1 MNEYKTILSCS
12 SILLVEDDK
21 KLAKL
26 IEEGLKKQN
35 FRVDVAYDG
44 EEGLYLA
51 KNNQYDVMIIDW
63 MLPKLSGIELIKKL
77 REENIYTP
85 ALILTAKSD
94 IDDKVEGLSVA
105 DDYLTKPFE
114 FDELIARLK
123 ALFRRSKKLPENIIR
138 VGDLEMNLDTKE
150 VKRAGK
156 PIELMA
162 KQFELLKLLMINK
175 NKIVTPEMI
184 EQNLWEMNEERH
196 SNVITAHM
204 SYIRKKVDKGFDKK
218 LIKTI
223 RGMGY
228 KISDE

>member
-1 MNEYKTILSCS
+1 MKV
-12 SILLVEDDK
+12 LLVEDDK
-21 KLAKL
+21 KLAKI
-26 IEEGLKKQN
+26 IEKGLKRQN
-35 FRVDVAYDG
+35 FRVDVAEDG

-51 KNNQYDVMIIDW
+51 RNNKYDVMIIDW
-63 MLPKLSGIELIKKL
+63 MLPKLSGIDLIKTLKK
-77 REENIYTP
+77 EGINTP
-85 ALILTAKSD
+85 TLILTAKSD
-94 IDDKVEGLSVA
+94 IEDKVEGLSVA

-114 FDELIARLK
+114 FEELIARLK
-123 ALFRRSKKLPENIIR
+123 ALFRRNKKLPENIIK

-156 PIELMA
+156 PIELTA

-184 EQNLWEMNEERH
+184 EENLWEMNEERD
-196 SNVITAHM
+196 SNVITAHI
-204 SYIRKKVDKGFDKK
+204 SYLRKKIDKGFDKE
-218 LIKTI
+218 LLKTI

>member
-1 MNEYKTILSCS
+1 MK
-12 SILLVEDDK
+12 ILLVEDDE
-21 KLAKL
+21 KLLKA
-26 IEEGLKKQN
+26 IEEGLKKQH
-35 FRVDVAYDG
+35 FRVDTAMDG

-51 KNNQYDVMIIDW
+51 KNNMYDVMIIDW
-63 MLPKLSGIELIKKL
+63 MLPKISGIDLIKKL
-77 REENIYTP
+77 REDNIFTP

-94 IDDKVEGLSVA
+94 IDDKVEGLSIA
-105 DDYLTKPFE
+105 DDYMTKPFD

-123 ALFRRSKKLPENIIR
+123 ALYRRSKKIPENILK
-138 VGDLEMNLDTKE
+138 VGDLELNLDTKE

-196 SNVITAHM
+196 SNVITAHI
-204 SYIRKKVDKGFDKK
+204 SYIRKKVDKDFDKK

>member
-1 MNEYKTILSCS
+1 MKV
-12 SILLVEDDK
+12 LLVEDDK
-21 KLAKL
+21 KLAKI

-63 MLPKLSGIELIKKL
+63 MLPKISGIELIKKL
-77 REENIYTP
+77 REENIHTP

-105 DDYLTKPFE
+105 DDYLTKPFD

-196 SNVITAHM
+196 SNVITAHI
-204 SYIRKKVDKGFDKK
+204 SYIRKKIDKGFDKK

>member
-1 MNEYKTILSCS
+1 MFSGSFLLLLNRAFNLAIS
-12 SILLVEDDK
+12 SSK
-21 KLAKL
+21 S

-63 MLPKLSGIELIKKL
+63 MLPKISGIDLIKKL
-77 REENIYTP
+77 REENIHTP

-105 DDYLTKPFE
+105 DDYLTKPFD

>member
-1 MNEYKTILSCS
+1 MK
-12 SILLVEDDK
+12 ILLVEDDK

-77 REENIYTP
+77 REENIHTP

>member
-1 MNEYKTILSCS
+1 MI
-12 SILLVEDDK
+12 ILLVEDDK
-21 KLAKL
+21 KLAKI
-26 IEEGLKKQN
+26 IEEGLKKQS
-35 FRVDVAYDG
+35 FRVDVGGDG
-44 EEGLYLA
+44 EEGFYLA

-63 MLPKLSGIELIKKL
+63 MLPKLSGTELIKKL
-77 REENIYTP
+77 REDDIHTP
-85 ALILTAKSD
+85 ALLLTAKSD
-94 IDDKVEGLSVA
+94 IDDKVEGLSIA
-105 DDYLTKPFE
+105 DDYLTKPFD
-114 FDELIARLK
+114 FNELIARLK

-196 SNVITAHM
+196 SNVITAHI
-204 SYIRKKVDKGFDKK
+204 SYIRKKIDKGFDKK

>member
-1 MNEYKTILSCS
+1 MKV
-12 SILLVEDDK
+12 LLVEDDK
-21 KLAKL
+21 KLAKT

-35 FRVDVAYDG
+35 FRVDVAEDG

-51 KNNQYDVMIIDW
+51 RNNKYDVMIIDW
-63 MLPKLSGIELIKKL
+63 MLPKLSGVDLIKKL
-77 REENIYTP
+77 REENILTP

-105 DDYLTKPFE
+105 DDYLTKPFD
-114 FDELIARLK
+114 FNELIARLK
-123 ALFRRSKKLPENIIR
+123 ALYRRNKKLPENILR

-162 KQFELLKLLMINK
+162 KQFELLKLLMVNK
-175 NKIVTPEMI
+175 GKIVSPEMI
-184 EQNLWEMNEERH
+184 EQNLWEMDEERH
-196 SNVITAHM
+196 SNVITAHI
-204 SYIRKKVDKGFDKK
+204 SYIRKKIDKGFDKK